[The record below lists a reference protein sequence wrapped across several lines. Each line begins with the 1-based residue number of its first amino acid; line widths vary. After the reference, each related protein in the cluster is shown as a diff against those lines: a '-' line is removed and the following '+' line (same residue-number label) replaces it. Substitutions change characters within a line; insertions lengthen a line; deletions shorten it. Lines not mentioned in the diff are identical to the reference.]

1 MWCVCV
7 SGYIERE
14 KKNVGSELKLSV
26 SLNGF
31 IASTCTLVQV
41 WMNKFLLCRNE
52 RANFKPISGLI
63 ITGVTSNDHIWTY
76 QSAR

>member
-1 MWCVCV
+1 MLVVNSSC
-7 SGYIERE
+7 
-14 KKNVGSELKLSV
+14 LP
-26 SLNGF
+26 LNGF
-31 IASTCTLVQV
+31 IASTVQV

-63 ITGVTSNDHIWTY
+63 ITGVMSNDHIWTY